1 MINFAELME
10 MLREEFE
17 KEYRQKYLKEGGR
30 RGLEELIDIFIE
42 KGFRDEDI
50 MKNILVVQ
58 MKILLKGGRF
68 SISIKTYDLV
78 DVTTVLER
86 GKRIDYYIHNVRWIK
101 REVQGDCIF
110 KYIISLNFVVFYMIS
125 M

>member
-42 KGFRDEDI
+42 KGFRDEAIKEYTGCTDEDI
-50 MKNILVVQ
+50 
-58 MKILLKGGRF
+58 
-68 SISIKTYDLV
+68 
-78 DVTTVLER
+78 
-86 GKRIDYYIHNVRWIK
+86 IK
-101 REVQGDCIF
+101 RREVFD
-110 KYIISLNFVVFYMIS
+110 KYENLWFGRCYNMSGEDNE
-125 M
+125 